1 MKSLL
6 AGVFIT
12 LILAGCAQDPK
23 KIVVP
28 EKFESVQQMQEFGE
42 KIKDLPK
49 EDRELLGDYIIGGLG
64 DGVKKIKGTTV
75 GEAIEAQRQYNA
87 KKKQEEDQQ
96 KAKEA
101 KAKVELEKLK
111 QQLVQTITVTVTEKF
126 MEAGN
131 LENYDLSNYVITQ
144 IAVQNH
150 SQKSIKAIKGYL
162 TFKNSFGD
170 TVKNIMVYDENLD
183 LKPNETMQM
192 TNRESTL
199 GSLDRKYQEAELAEL
214 QHPFE
219 AEQIIFTDGSKLALP
234 SK

>member
-1 MKSLL
+1 M
-6 AGVFIT
+6 
-12 LILAGCAQDPK
+12 
-23 KIVVP
+23 
-28 EKFESVQQMQEFGE
+28 
-42 KIKDLPK
+42 
-49 EDRELLGDYIIGGLG
+49 
-64 DGVKKIKGTTV
+64 

-214 QHPFE
+214 QHSFE